1 MRGKPKGIYANRKT
15 LSDGSSKIYYTL
27 RGVGSLRPLPGDE
40 GEPFDCI
47 PATGYMTPAFMRA
60 YHAAIETPKKARV
73 AGTLQ
78 SGIDGY
84 QRSPAF
90 TALAP
95 RTKSDYLKAIAKIE
109 AAQLVKNGPALGT
122 YPLEAIDDPKIRRRL
137 LDWRDDMGK
146 SSPRQ
151 ADATFG
157 VLRIILEWCRDRGL
171 LAHNHATRPKKLY
184 HADRSE
190 RLWLPADIAAFRAS
204 APAEMRLA
212 FELALGTG
220 QRKGDLLRL
229 GWSSYDGARLRF
241 RQGKRKRLIDMP
253 VTAELK
259 RILDDERQRAKATT
273 ILSHNGKPWSINK
286 DGQPVHFDHQW
297 RKAIVA
303 AGLDGLHMHDIRGTT
318 CTLLAEAQA
327 TPSEIAAMLGWTVT
341 TVNRMLDT
349 YQAMTAALSN
359 SAVAK
364 LEARA

>member
-1 MRGKPKGIYANRKT
+1 MRVKLKGVYSNTKRLA
-15 LSDGSSKIYYTL
+15 DGSSKTYFTL
-27 RGVGSLRPLPGDE
+27 RGYGAITPLAGDE
-40 GEPFDCI
+40 EESFTIGS
-47 PATGYMTPAFMRA
+47 PAFMRA
-60 YHAAIETPKKARV
+60 YNAAIEAPRKTRV

-78 SGIDGY
+78 SVIDGY

-90 TALAP
+90 TAKAV

-109 AAQLVKNGPALGT
+109 AAQLIKNGPALSA

-137 LDWRDDMGK
+137 LDWRDRMGE

-157 VLRIILEWCRDRGL
+157 VLRIILEWGRDRGM

-184 HADRSE
+184 KADRSE
-190 RLWLPADIAAFRAS
+190 KLWLASNIAAFRAS
-204 APAEMRLA
+204 APAEIRLA

-229 GWSSYDGARLRF
+229 GWSSYDGQRLRF
-241 RQGKRKRLIDMP
+241 RQGKRKRLVDMP
-253 VTAELK
+253 VTTALRKTLDAERK
-259 RILDDERQRAKATT
+259 QAKAAT
-273 ILSHNGKPWSINK
+273 ILSHNGKPWTIDKN
-286 DGQPVHFDHQW
+286 GQPVHFDHQW
-297 RKAIVA
+297 RKAILA
-303 AGLDGLHMHDIRGTT
+303 AGLDGLHMHDLRGTT
-318 CTLLAEAQA
+318 CTLLAEAGA

-364 LEARA
+364 LEARR